1 MPKNCTSVR
10 KWNNSLTSFNNLQ
23 APATSWEVRGLS
35 PSIFVVSFSFRSLIC
50 LCIVIFRLRWENCTS
65 ISFFGFKD
73 LCQYLKLEML
83 KCTTLLQLFYVGLTH
98 LHVPT
103 GVGKTTPAVYT
114 AWKMPWQLT
123 LRVISLIKTG
133 ANLFDRSFLCTHK
146 KLIST
151 IFFRTSWT
159 RMFAGTADINPTN
172 LLDFVIR
179 TPVCHSSK

>member
-83 KCTTLLQLFYVGLTH
+83 KCTTLLQLFYVCRFNSPASTHRSWQNNSGSIYGLKDALTINSSCDLSDQNWCQSFWPKFFVHTQEINFHH
-98 LHVPT
+98 LF
-103 GVGKTTPAVYT
+103 
-114 AWKMPWQLT
+114 Q
-123 LRVISLIKTG
+123 
-133 ANLFDRSFLCTHK
+133 
-146 KLIST
+146 
-151 IFFRTSWT
+151 
-159 RMFAGTADINPTN
+159 DIVDSN
-172 LLDFVIR
+172 
-179 TPVCHSSK
+179 VCRDSRYKPY